1 MDSYMERREGFRRNL
16 YGGGIVV
23 APGAYDAW
31 SARMVEQA
39 GFKAVYMTGYGASA
53 SVLGAPD
60 LGLMTATEM
69 ANHAARLSAAVS
81 LPLIA
86 DADTGFGNP
95 LNVMRTVRLY
105 EGAGASAI
113 QIEDQPMPKKCG
125 HMENKQIV
133 AAGEMAA
140 RIRAAISARTDR
152 NFLVIAR
159 TDARAVHGLD
169 EALRRGEE
177 YLKAG
182 ADILFIEAPQSDEE
196 MVTVCRT
203 FRGVPLLANVV
214 EAGKTPYHSTGEL
227 EEMGFSLAIFP
238 ISTLLAATHA
248 ISGALREIR
257 DKGRLVG
264 TTPAVDFKT
273 FNRMIGLQDFLNLD
287 AALSEGNTQKHD
299 KEQTP

>member
-1 MDSYMERREGFRRNL
+1 MERRERFRRNL
-16 YGGGIVV
+16 DGGGIVV

-60 LGLMTATEM
+60 LGLMTSTEM
-69 ANHAARLSAAVS
+69 ASQAARLSAAVN

-95 LNVMRTVRLY
+95 LNVIRTVRLY
-105 EGAGASAI
+105 EAAGASSI

-125 HMENKQIV
+125 HMENKQVV
-133 AAGEMAA
+133 ATAEMVA
-140 RIRAAISARTDR
+140 RLRAAISARTDR
-152 NFLVIAR
+152 NFLIIAR

-182 ADILFIEAPQSDEE
+182 ADILFIEAPESDEE
-196 MVTVCRT
+196 MVTICRT

-227 EEMGFSLAIFP
+227 EEMGYSLAIFP
-238 ISTLLAATHA
+238 ISTLLATTRA
-248 ISGALREIR
+248 IFGALEEIR

-264 TTPAVDFKT
+264 TTPTVDFKT
-273 FNRMIGLQDFLNLD
+273 FNRMMGLEDFLRREAELSGEK
-287 AALSEGNTQKHD
+287 LSEL
-299 KEQTP
+299 

>member
-1 MDSYMERREGFRRNL
+1 MERRERFRRML
-16 YGGGIVV
+16 DGGGIVV

-31 SARMVEQA
+31 SARLVEQA

-69 ANHAARLSAAVS
+69 ANQASRLSAAVN

-95 LNVMRTVRLY
+95 LNVMRTVSLY
-105 EGAGASAI
+105 EAAGVSAI
-113 QIEDQPMPKKCG
+113 QLEDQPMPKKCG
-125 HMENKQIV
+125 HMENKQVV
-133 AAGEMAA
+133 ATAEMVA
-140 RIRAAISARTDR
+140 RIRAAMAARSDR
-152 NFLVIAR
+152 NFLIIAR

-169 EALRRGEE
+169 EALRRGEA
-177 YLKAG
+177 YQKAG
-182 ADILFIEAPQSDEE
+182 ADILFIEAPESDEE
-196 MVTVCRT
+196 MVTICRT

-238 ISTLLAATHA
+238 ISTLLAATRA
-248 ISGALREIR
+248 IFGALEEIR

-264 TTPAVDFKT
+264 TTPTVDFKT
-273 FNRMIGLQDFLNLD
+273 FNRMMGLEDYLRRE
-287 AALSEGNTQKHD
+287 AALSQE
-299 KEQTP
+299 EP

>member
-1 MDSYMERREGFRRNL
+1 
-16 YGGGIVV
+16 
-23 APGAYDAW
+23 
-31 SARMVEQA
+31 MVEQA

-69 ANHAARLSAAVS
+69 ASQAARLSAAVN

-105 EGAGASAI
+105 EVAGASSI

-125 HMENKQIV
+125 HMENKQVV
-133 AAGEMAA
+133 ATAEMVA

-152 NFLVIAR
+152 NFLIIAR

-182 ADILFIEAPQSDEE
+182 ADILFIEAPESDEE
-196 MVTVCRT
+196 MVTICRT

-214 EAGKTPYHSTGEL
+214 EAGKTPYHSTREL
-227 EEMGFSLAIFP
+227 EEMGYSLAIFP
-238 ISTLLAATHA
+238 ISTLLASTRA
-248 ISGALREIR
+248 ISGALEEIR

-264 TTPAVDFKT
+264 TTPTVDFKT
-273 FNRMIGLQDFLNLD
+273 FNRMMGLEDFLRRE
-287 AALSEGNTQKHD
+287 AALSGGKLSEL
-299 KEQTP
+299 

>member
-1 MDSYMERREGFRRNL
+1 MERRERFRRNL
-16 YGGGIVV
+16 DGGGIIV

-69 ANHAARLSAAVS
+69 ASQAARLSAAVN

-105 EGAGASAI
+105 EAAGASSI

-125 HMENKQIV
+125 HMENKQVV
-133 AAGEMAA
+133 ATKEMVA

-152 NFLVIAR
+152 NFLIIAR

-182 ADILFIEAPQSDEE
+182 ADILFIEAPESDEE
-196 MVTVCRT
+196 MVTICRT

-227 EEMGFSLAIFP
+227 EEMGYSLAIFP
-238 ISTLLAATHA
+238 ISTLLATTRA
-248 ISGALREIR
+248 IFGALEEIR

-264 TTPAVDFKT
+264 TTPTVDFKT
-273 FNRMIGLQDFLNLD
+273 FNRMMGLEDFLRLE
-287 AALSEGNTQKHD
+287 AALSGEKPSELQ
-299 KEQTP
+299 

>member
-1 MDSYMERREGFRRNL
+1 MERRERFRRML
-16 YGGGIVV
+16 DGGGIVV

-31 SARMVEQA
+31 SARLVEQA

-69 ANHAARLSAAVS
+69 ASQAARLSAAVN

-95 LNVMRTVRLY
+95 LNVMRTVSLY
-105 EGAGASAI
+105 EAAGVSAI
-113 QIEDQPMPKKCG
+113 QFEDQPMPKKCG
-125 HMENKQIV
+125 HMENKQVV
-133 AAGEMAA
+133 ATAEMVA
-140 RIRAAISARTDR
+140 RIRAAMAARSDR
-152 NFLVIAR
+152 NFLIIAR

-169 EALRRGEE
+169 EALRRGEA
-177 YLKAG
+177 YQKAG
-182 ADILFIEAPQSDEE
+182 ADILFIEAPESDEE
-196 MVTVCRT
+196 MVTICRT

-214 EAGKTPYHSTGEL
+214 EAGKTPYHRTGEL

-238 ISTLLAATHA
+238 ISTLLAATRA
-248 ISGALREIR
+248 IFGALEEIR

-264 TTPAVDFKT
+264 TTPTVDFKT
-273 FNRMIGLQDFLNLD
+273 FNRMMGLEDYLRRE
-287 AALSEGNTQKHD
+287 AALSQE
-299 KEQTP
+299 EP

>member
-1 MDSYMERREGFRRNL
+1 MERRERFRRNID
-16 YGGGIVV
+16 GDGIVV

-31 SARMVEQA
+31 SARLVEQA
-39 GFKAVYMTGYGASA
+39 GFEAVYMTGYGASA
-53 SVLGAPD
+53 SLLGAPD

-69 ANHAARLSAAVS
+69 ASQAARLAAAVS

-105 EGAGASAI
+105 EAAGAAAI

-125 HMENKQIV
+125 HMEKKRVV
-133 AAGEMAA
+133 ATAEMVA
-140 RIRAAISARTDR
+140 RIRAALSARTDR

-169 EALRRGEE
+169 EALRRGEA
-177 YLKAG
+177 YRNAG
-182 ADILFIEAPQSDEE
+182 ADILFIEAPESDEE
-196 MVTVCRT
+196 MVTICRT

-214 EAGKTPYHSTGEL
+214 EAGKTPYHAAKQL
-227 EEMGFSLAIFP
+227 EEMGYSLAIFP
-238 ISTLLAATHA
+238 ISTLLAATRA
-248 ISGALREIR
+248 VSGALEEIR

-264 TTPAVDFKT
+264 TTPTVDFKT
-273 FNRMIGLQDFLNLD
+273 FNRMIGAEDYLRRE
-287 AALSEGNTQKHD
+287 AALSGGMLP
-299 KEQTP
+299 EQE